1 MTEIDEM
8 VNKYVNSI
16 QIESNKIKNKLIIDD
31 IFDIARGVFDTYDVY
46 VQYKQRMINFAREAN
61 ERQITIDE
69 DKYIFTNTIEPV
81 IITKD
86 DFDYIV
92 GKYLHKLRW

>member
-1 MTEIDEM
+1 MNMTEIDEM

-61 ERQITIDE
+61 ERQITISE
-69 DKYIFTNTIEPV
+69 DKYIFTYTIEPV
-81 IITKD
+81 IITKED
-86 DFDYIV
+86 YDYIV
-92 GKYLHKLRW
+92 GKYRGR

>member
-8 VNKYVNSI
+8 ISEYVSNI
-16 QIESNKIKNKLIIDD
+16 QTECNKIKNKLIIDD

-46 VQYKQRMINFAREAN
+46 VQYKQRMIDFAREAN
-61 ERQITIDE
+61 EHQITLDE
-69 DKYIFTNTIEPV
+69 DKYIFTYTVEPV

-86 DFDYIV
+86 DFDYIIS
-92 GKYLHKLRW
+92 KYRGR

>member
-1 MTEIDEM
+1 MEEM
-8 VNKYVNSI
+8 INKYVNNI
-16 QIESNKIKNKLIIDD
+16 QTECNKIKNKLIIDD
-31 IFDIARGVFDTYDVY
+31 IFDISRGVFDTYDAY

-61 ERQITIDE
+61 ERQITISE
-69 DKYIFTNTIEPV
+69 DKYIFTYTVEPI

-92 GKYLHKLRW
+92 SKYIGALI